1 MPIIEEM
8 FAFCSQSTPGDEGVI
23 AYFTGAGWLPMV
35 GADMKRVELLRQEAI
50 KLGQRSACSVT
61 LKRFKFVSEE
71 SVYEAPKGVQGVQGV
86 HPLKGGE

>member
-23 AYFTGAGWLPMV
+23 AYFSGAGWVPMV
-35 GADMKRVELLRQEAI
+35 GADMARVEILRQEAI

-61 LKRFKFVSEE
+61 LKKFKLVNEE
-71 SVYEAPKGVQGVQGV
+71 SIYDTPKGVQLRN
-86 HPLKGGE
+86 LKEV